1 MVEPPSRVT
10 CDVHPLAFAPSKCPS
25 VAQSLETIL
34 MDEVTDIAE
43 NGSSF

>member
-1 MVEPPSRVT
+1 MAEPHSWVT
-10 CDVHPLAFAPSKCPS
+10 CDVHSLAFAPSKCPS
-25 VAQSLETIL
+25 VAQRLETIL